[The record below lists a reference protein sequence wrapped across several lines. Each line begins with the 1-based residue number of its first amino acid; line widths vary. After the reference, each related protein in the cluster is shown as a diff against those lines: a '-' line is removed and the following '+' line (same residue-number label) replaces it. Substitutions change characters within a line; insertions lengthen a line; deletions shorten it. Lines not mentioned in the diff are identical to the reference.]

1 VGFPEKYEPKTTADI
16 VGQSNAL
23 SEIKEWLHKPRKGLL
38 AYGPPGTG
46 KTATAYALARE
57 YDLEIVEMN
66 ASDFRRG
73 EDVQQRLLNA
83 ALQKSLWGKRKLILV
98 DEVDGLAGRADS
110 GAVNAIAELIRRSA
124 FPVYLT
130 CNDNWSKNI
139 RELKG
144 HVKEVKF
151 EKPRMSDVVRLLQA
165 VAAKEDLKVER
176 TVLLH
181 IAGSR
186 DIRSA
191 LSDLETLTAGGK
203 EIGELDLEVLGNRDR
218 GKTIFEALRDIF
230 KAREVWQARLAL
242 EGLDTSVD
250 EVMMWLDENIARE
263 YSGDDVSK
271 AYEALS
277 RADVFR
283 GRIVRRQDWK
293 LLKYVIDMSTVGV
306 AMAKSKGNYAFTS
319 YRPSRYI
326 VSMGRSRM
334 TRAARKG
341 LLEKIGRATHS
352 SRKTAGGYLPVIAA
366 MAGRGVLPFQL
377 DQPELDL
384 LG

>member
-1 VGFPEKYEPKTTADI
+1 MGFPEKYEPKTTEGI
-16 VGQSNAL
+16 IGQAKAL
-23 SEIKEWLHKPRKGLL
+23 REIKEWLRAPKKGLL
-38 AYGPPGTG
+38 AHGPPGTG

-83 ALQKSLWGKRKLILV
+83 ALQQSLWGKNKIILV

-110 GAVNAIAELIRRSA
+110 GAVNAIAELIQRSA

-130 CNDNWSKNI
+130 CNDNWNKSI
-139 RELKG
+139 RELKKY
-144 HVKEVKF
+144 VTEVQF
-151 EKPRMSDVVRLLQA
+151 EKPKTSDIVHLLQK
-165 VAAKEDLKVER
+165 VAEREELKVER
-176 TVLLH
+176 SVLLQ

-203 EIGELDLEVLGNRDR
+203 EIDEHDLEALGDRDR
-218 GKTIFEALRDIF
+218 GKTVFDALRDIF
-230 KAREVWQARLAL
+230 KAKEVWQARLAL
-242 EGLDTSVD
+242 EGLDKPVD

-263 YSGDDVSK
+263 YSGDDVTR

-319 YRPSRYI
+319 YRPPKYI
-326 VSMGRSRM
+326 LMMGR
-334 TRAARKG
+334 TRFVRATRKS
-341 LLEKIGRATHS
+341 LLEKIGRVTHS
-352 SRKTAGGYLPVIAA
+352 SKKTAATYLPVIKA
-366 MAGRGVLPFQL
+366 MAERGVLPFQP
-377 DQPELDL
+377 DEAELKL
-384 LG
+384 LQ